1 MRYQVSSGVAGG
13 AINAVY
19 LASQPLGS
27 EQAAVDKMQKFW
39 LDAGSAKLFQNWWGG
54 VVQGLLYEGGLYDD
68 TPLRDFIS
76 KEFTGT

>member
-54 VVQGLLYEGGLYDD
+54 VV
-68 TPLRDFIS
+68 
-76 KEFTGT
+76 